1 MRIAVIATLLTA
13 SVASFG
19 LAACSEQTQD
29 DAQVLADK
37 AAADTR
43 DNLEVI
49 ENSVREG
56 TIVAAD
62 KVSEGADDLKAELAE
77 DELTDEQQGD
87 GALDGTD

>member
-29 DAQVLADK
+29 DAQILADK